1 MKGKSAGR
9 ACTWGVWRVCAARA
23 VHVYEVY
30 VCVFIVC
37 SIWFCVCVSEVC
49 GSSLIAQAV
58 KNPPAV

>member
-30 VCVFIVC
+30 VCVYCAQHMVL
-37 SIWFCVCVSEVC
+37 CVC
-49 GSSLIAQAV
+49 L
-58 KNPPAV
+58 